1 MVESLERVAGGR
13 VAGLGRLAGKGG
25 REVTKE
31 QPLAGKAGRGQEL
44 LLQQQLALKIRK
56 RAPSQALFPRASNT
70 DGRRATFRSQL
81 RARWMN
87 ALRDNLPRTK
97 NINYHQN
104 DRHGW

>member
-56 RAPSQALFPRASNT
+56 RAPSQALFPEHPIRMVA
-70 DGRRATFRSQL
+70 GRPF
-81 RARWMN
+81 AR
-87 ALRDNLPRTK
+87 
-97 NINYHQN
+97 NYG
-104 DRHGW
+104 RGG